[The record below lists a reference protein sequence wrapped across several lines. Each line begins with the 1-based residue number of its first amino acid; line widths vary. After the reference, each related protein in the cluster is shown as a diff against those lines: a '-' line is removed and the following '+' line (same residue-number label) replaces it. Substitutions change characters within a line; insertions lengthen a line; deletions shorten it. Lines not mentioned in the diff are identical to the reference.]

1 MALTLS
7 LTQSI
12 SGKLLRT
19 SLQLPHNFNVQQPV
33 PPIIIWEVSL
43 LFHVFII
50 NSGLKTLNSVN
61 ASQQSFNSPK
71 SVVGNF
77 GMKTATLSLDNGQNK
92 NLGTCVHNLAIILQ
106 VWKEVQAQDQDWM
119 LFLVLNAADQRWCL
133 LETEES
139 DDKGGSSDVITITEF
154 NLK

>member
-1 MALTLS
+1 MAQTLS

-12 SGKLLRT
+12 SGKLSRT
-19 SLQLPHNFNVQQPV
+19 SLQVPHKNNVQQPV

-43 LFHVFII
+43 LYHVIII
-50 NSGLKTLNSVN
+50 NSGLKTSKAVN
-61 ASQQSFNSPK
+61 ASQQSFNLPK

-119 LFLVLNAADQRWCL
+119 LFLALNAADQRWCL
-133 LETEES
+133 LETGES
-139 DDKGGSSDVITITEF
+139 DVKGGSSHVITTTEF
-154 NLK
+154 KLK